1 VKTHKIIEK
10 ARKEGRSFLTENEA
24 KELLA
29 GRGIPVVSCRV
40 ARDEDETVSLAREC
54 GFPVVLKVN
63 SPKIVHKSDRGGVF
77 LNLKEEQ
84 SVREAFRKII
94 KNYQDVDP
102 EATVT
107 VQSMLGKGVEV
118 LIGTIADRQFGP
130 VVAFGLG
137 GIFTEVLKDIV
148 FRMAPISPEEAGKM
162 VRQIKGSRLLQ
173 GYRGNPA
180 VDTLSLQNIIMRV
193 SRLAFEIADIAEMDL
208 NPVAAFPHGAQVLDA
223 RIKLR

>member
-1 VKTHKIIEK
+1 MRLME
-10 ARKEGRSFLTENEA
+10 
-24 KELLA
+24 
-29 GRGIPVVSCRV
+29 V
-40 ARDEDETVSLAREC
+40 ARDEEETVSLAREC

-63 SPKIVHKSDRGGVF
+63 SPKVVHKSDGGGVF

-84 SVREAFRKII
+84 SVREAFRKIM
-94 KNYQDVDP
+94 KNYRDLDL

-107 VQSMLGKGVEV
+107 VQSMLRKGVEV
-118 LIGTIADRQFGP
+118 LIGTTADRQFGP

-148 FRMAPISPEEAGKM
+148 FRMAPISPVEAGKM

-180 VDTLSLQNIIMRV
+180 VSLQNIIMRV
-193 SRLAFEIADIAEMDL
+193 SRLAFEIEDIAEMDL

-223 RIKLR
+223 QIKLK

>member
-1 VKTHKIIEK
+1 M
-10 ARKEGRSFLTENEA
+10 
-24 KELLA
+24 
-29 GRGIPVVSCRV
+29 
-40 ARDEDETVSLAREC
+40 ARDEEETVSLAREC

-63 SPKIVHKSDRGGVF
+63 SPKVVHKSDGGGVF

-84 SVREAFRKII
+84 SVREAFRKIM
-94 KNYQDVDP
+94 KNYRDLDL

-107 VQSMLGKGVEV
+107 VQSMLRKGVEV
-118 LIGTIADRQFGP
+118 LIGTTADRQFGP

-148 FRMAPISPEEAGKM
+148 FRMAPISPVEAGKM

-180 VDTLSLQNIIMRV
+180 VSLQNIIMRV
-193 SRLAFEIADIAEMDL
+193 SRLAFEIEDIAEMDL

-223 RIKLR
+223 QIKLK

>member
-1 VKTHKIIEK
+1 MRLME
-10 ARKEGRSFLTENEA
+10 E
-24 KELLA
+24 
-29 GRGIPVVSCRV
+29 
-40 ARDEDETVSLAREC
+40 ARDEEETVSLAREC

-63 SPKIVHKSDRGGVF
+63 SPKVVHKSDGGGVF

-84 SVREAFRKII
+84 SVREAFRKIM
-94 KNYQDVDP
+94 KNYRDLDL

-107 VQSMLGKGVEV
+107 VQSMLRKGVEV
-118 LIGTIADRQFGP
+118 LIGTTADRQFGP

-148 FRMAPISPEEAGKM
+148 FRMAPISPVEAGKM

-180 VDTLSLQNIIMRV
+180 VSLQNIIMRV
-193 SRLAFEIADIAEMDL
+193 SRLAFEIEDIAEMDL

-223 RIKLR
+223 QIKLK

>member
-1 VKTHKIIEK
+1 MRLME
-10 ARKEGRSFLTENEA
+10 
-24 KELLA
+24 
-29 GRGIPVVSCRV
+29 V
-40 ARDEDETVSLAREC
+40 ARDEEETVSLAREC

-63 SPKIVHKSDRGGVF
+63 SPKVVHKSDGGGVF

-84 SVREAFRKII
+84 SVREAFRKIM
-94 KNYQDVDP
+94 KNYRDLDL

-107 VQSMLGKGVEV
+107 VQSMLRKGVEV
-118 LIGTIADRQFGP
+118 LIGTTADRQFGP

-148 FRMAPISPEEAGKM
+148 FRMAPISPVEAGKM

-180 VDTLSLQNIIMRV
+180 VSLQNIIMRV
-193 SRLAFEIADIAEMDL
+193 SRLAFEIEDIAEMDL
-208 NPVAAFPHGAQVLDA
+208 NPVVAFPHGAQVLDA
-223 RIKLR
+223 QIKLK